1 MGWKDAPLVE
11 NKNTPAWMSAPVVNS
26 VQSQPSPSWFDK
38 TKKYLGEA
46 ISQPFRGFRG
56 IGVGTERL
64 LLGDSPTAALEAA
77 NRAVTPGYVPAEGEK
92 IGAFAGGVAPLAPLG
107 LPAGI
112 AASMIG
118 SGSEKLAETSSLGDA
133 SNEAAK
139 AGALG
144 MLTAGAIK
152 GGAYTIGKGMEYGG
166 KLLSPAYRAFISS
179 IKGVGRNV
187 VDTVMETADD
197 MTPKTEKVAQE
208 FFDAIGGIKEKANLK
223 LSRAQN
229 LPVTGATP
237 EVIAN
242 KGIELSKSLR
252 GEVGTLSEKAN
263 ELLSTE
269 KTIPKTE
276 ILGKIQKLIDS
287 LKTSGTTFGKLRG
300 QAESSLKKWA
310 DDIDMLGKVDGIDKP
325 GPKFLSGPY
334 GEKIS
339 LPAEP
344 TAPDVSSGKIS
355 EFELKQIIKA
365 IDGDTIW
372 DGPASEPIVR
382 VLRSLR
388 GEMDDVLKQNTSY
401 SEAMVPIAKKI
412 RAAESIEDALGLAR
426 GSNNVVNVT
435 DQTASKIKSIIAGNK
450 VSSEDDISQV
460 GFKDLI
466 NSARKRMEMGDF
478 KDSAIKEAAKALRA
492 RYPSDINI
500 YQMAET
506 AARQGEGSPPYLKLE
521 RTMQDILGKE
531 KGSDVAR
538 SVLTS
543 QAKELFLRKTG
554 SVFTGGTLKGL
565 TGSYLGDRDLKTLVN
580 IDKAFKVL
588 QAKGSEISKTNP
600 HNVKG
605 IAGMLESYR
614 RTQEAKK

>member
-1 MGWKDAPLVE
+1 M
-11 NKNTPAWMSAPVVNS
+11 
-26 VQSQPSPSWFDK
+26 
-38 TKKYLGEA
+38 
-46 ISQPFRGFRG
+46 
-56 IGVGTERL
+56 
-64 LLGDSPTAALEAA
+64 
-77 NRAVTPGYVPAEGEK
+77 
-92 IGAFAGGVAPLAPLG
+92 
-107 LPAGI
+107 
-112 AASMIG
+112 
-118 SGSEKLAETSSLGDA
+118 
-133 SNEAAK
+133 
-139 AGALG
+139 
-144 MLTAGAIK
+144 
-152 GGAYTIGKGMEYGG
+152 
-166 KLLSPAYRAFISS
+166 
-179 IKGVGRNV
+179 
-187 VDTVMETADD
+187 
-197 MTPKTEKVAQE
+197 AQE
-208 FFDAIGGIKEKANLK
+208 IFDAIGGIKEKANLK

-310 DDIDMLGKVDGIDKP
+310 DDIDMLGKVDGIDNP

-344 TAPDVSSGKIS
+344 TAPDVNAGKIS

-365 IDGDTIW
+365 IDGDTVW

-401 SEAMVPIAKKI
+401 SEAMIPIAKKI

-426 GSNNVVNVT
+426 GSKNSVDVT

-466 NSARKRMEMGDF
+466 NSARKRIEMGDF
-478 KDSAIKEAAKALRA
+478 KDAAIKEAAKALRT

-531 KGSDVAR
+531 KGSDIAR
-538 SVLTS
+538 AVLTS

-565 TGSYLGDRDLKTLVN
+565 TGSYLGDRNLKTLIN

-588 QAKGSEISKTNP
+588 QAKGSEISRTNSN
-600 HNVKG
+600 NVKG